1 MDNCLL
7 LVHEK
12 IGSWNQQWG
21 TQLGE
26 RCEAGQAGSC
36 CLECGGEGGGEVR
49 TEEID
54 CHHGHL

>member
-1 MDNCLL
+1 M
-7 LVHEK
+7 HEK
-12 IGSWNQQWG
+12 TGSWNQQWG

-36 CLECGGEGGGEVR
+36 CLECGRGGGSDVVVGGEVR
-49 TEEID
+49 TKEID